1 MGNNISLQK
10 EPEDQETV
18 QGTSYVQVSSE
29 PPGVLQNGHVEI
41 QPVQTDPSA
50 NGDAVD
56 ARVSVVQDNVAVSSQ
71 KTMEISSVS
80 EATGNNLGNEAKTA
94 PPAAKSR
101 FAFAFSRPVPGRTGE
116 QATNSSVESA
126 TLDVS
131 SEAPQANKAST
142 ERVGLPAT
150 AVPEDAQDKN
160 LSQVPLTEIELT
172 APAKAEDATLPK
184 PKELTLFDRLFRV
197 EKGKDK
203 SKAQEQSQV
212 EEQVE
217 QPVIVVTAEDT
228 AGLQSTPDHV
238 LQRKDVIDECKQS
251 ALQQDSAGVN
261 SQASENLAQEEVKPE
276 SVKTVSGT
284 DNSVMSFFKTLVS
297 PSKADSKADSED
309 KGSQT
314 GQGGQLSEKTA
325 ADALVKSSKK
335 KKPDSPRLGH
345 STFSKLFRHKAKK
358 DAQQTA
364 NTKSTENLD
373 TTTVVKSETS
383 IPPSQEIP
391 TTKQNT
397 KAPEPVTQ
405 QPATAA
411 VVITNETPKEITK
424 ERSSSTPTP
433 LSKFFWKK
441 TPTDDIEVINTERIE
456 ASPEVPAKEETKT
469 PEAAETKSKVD
480 EKPTKT
486 NLRKFFKLT
495 LDFTDRPF
503 TQAENKEPVGEKT
516 QESSTEKLSMQK
528 GNPQETSR
536 NQREDQQNS
545 REQETAETNSLQ
557 NGGDAA
563 KESTPKRAE
572 KRQSLGGFFKGLS
585 PKRMLDAEVQT
596 DPVSIVSV
604 VKPK

>member
-1 MGNNISLQK
+1 VPFLLGEIAVFLF
-10 EPEDQETV
+10 V
-18 QGTSYVQVSSE
+18 
-29 PPGVLQNGHVEI
+29 HV
-41 QPVQTDPSA
+41 
-50 NGDAVD
+50 VD

-238 LQRKDVIDECKQS
+238 LQRK
-251 ALQQDSAGVN
+251 
-261 SQASENLAQEEVKPE
+261 
-276 SVKTVSGT
+276 
-284 DNSVMSFFKTLVS
+284 
-297 PSKADSKADSED
+297 
-309 KGSQT
+309 
-314 GQGGQLSEKTA
+314 
-325 ADALVKSSKK
+325 
-335 KKPDSPRLGH
+335 
-345 STFSKLFRHKAKK
+345 
-358 DAQQTA
+358 
-364 NTKSTENLD
+364 STENLD

-441 TPTDDIEVINTERIE
+441 VHE
-456 ASPEVPAKEETKT
+456 
-469 PEAAETKSKVD
+469 
-480 EKPTKT
+480 
-486 NLRKFFKLT
+486 
-495 LDFTDRPF
+495 DRPF

-572 KRQSLGGFFKGLS
+572 KRQSLGGFFKGLVL
-585 PKRMLDAEVQT
+585 KRMLATRLSHANVLW
-596 DPVSIVSV
+596 
-604 VKPK
+604 